1 MQKAFAPNAPKT
13 VKIGIKTHQNST
25 QKVRKNLYLCLLL
38 CKIGD
43 TVIHVLG
50 SPISLL
56 SKHVL

>member
-1 MQKAFAPNAPKT
+1 MQKVFAPNAPKT
-13 VKIGIKTHQNST
+13 VKNRIKTPQNGT